1 MPDSSMIIIILLAI
15 VSIILILSIV
25 HISGKVDEIAR
36 IAKEI
41 LILEEKK
48 NQNKK

>member
-1 MPDSSMIIIILLAI
+1 MLDSSMIIVILLAI
-15 VSIILILSIV
+15 VSVILILSIV

-41 LILEEKK
+41 LILEEQK
-48 NQNKK
+48 NKNRK